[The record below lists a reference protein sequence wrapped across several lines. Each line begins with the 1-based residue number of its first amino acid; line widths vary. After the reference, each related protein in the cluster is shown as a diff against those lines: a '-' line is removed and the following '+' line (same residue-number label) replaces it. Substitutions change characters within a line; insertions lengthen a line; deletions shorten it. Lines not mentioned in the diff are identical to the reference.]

1 MRVTKRE
8 IVAEKC
14 YEVCRR
20 VLPKYTSKRGP
31 KKYEFWQLI
40 AMFLYG
46 LIYNLTYRDIEE
58 EFLVSEVLSIE
69 FKRSSRLYYDL

>member
-1 MRVTKRE
+1 MKVTKEE
-8 IVAEKC
+8 IVAKEC

-20 VLPKYTSKRGP
+20 VLPEYTNKRGP

-46 LIYNLTYRDIEE
+46 MIYNLTYGDIEE
-58 EFLVSEVLSIE
+58 EFLVSEV
-69 FKRSSRLYYDL
+69 SSLNPYFQQSKIF